1 MKTKTII
8 FLIVAFIVGIILG
21 AIIFGGKSQ
30 GKTKKK
36 TTATESQQI
45 DSVDYWT
52 CAMHPQI
59 HSDEPGNCPICGME
73 LVPAN
78 SLTKAK
84 PSKLEITLSEDQ
96 VAIARIQTSK
106 VERAKPEKEILLQG
120 IVKPDETAIT
130 DQAIHFDARIER
142 IYVNYVGEYVRRGQK
157 IATVYSPD
165 LITAQQE
172 FLDAVKFKDTNPL
185 LYNAAYNKLKFWKLS
200 DTQIKQIEQSKK
212 VIDYFDILADR
223 SGYVSKINVRAGD
236 YVKEGN
242 VLFEIVD
249 LSRVWVV
256 FDAYERD
263 LPFIK
268 VGDKIEFT
276 VNALGNKKFTSRI
289 TFVSP
294 LINNKTLTYDVR
306 TEVANPNALLKPGM
320 FANGV
325 IKARLNVSKPV
336 LIVPKS
342 AVLWTGERSVVY
354 VKVPN
359 ASQPTFQLRIVEL
372 GLDLGPYYEIKSGLQ
387 EGEEVVTYGAFTVDA
402 AAELA
407 GKYSMMNLP
416 EDQVKKQTIPV
427 VEYQSK
433 TLTDKFRQ
441 MLDHYTKMTDYLV
454 AASPD
459 QVASEAKLL
468 KQAAESI
475 KMEDMPE
482 NAHGLWMEQLKI
494 IKTQADNM
502 VKMNN
507 IDMQRKH
514 YKELSAAMIKLAKSL
529 QKVGGKYYI
538 QFCPMYDENAGAFW
552 ISKEKQ
558 IRNPYYGDMM
568 LTCGETKDSI
578 M

>member
-185 LYNAAYNKLKFWKLS
+185 LYNAAYNKLKF
-200 DTQIKQIEQSKK
+200 
-212 VIDYFDILADR
+212 
-223 SGYVSKINVRAGD
+223 
-236 YVKEGN
+236 
-242 VLFEIVD
+242 
-249 LSRVWVV
+249 
-256 FDAYERD
+256 
-263 LPFIK
+263 
-268 VGDKIEFT
+268 
-276 VNALGNKKFTSRI
+276 
-289 TFVSP
+289 
-294 LINNKTLTYDVR
+294 
-306 TEVANPNALLKPGM
+306 
-320 FANGV
+320 
-325 IKARLNVSKPV
+325 
-336 LIVPKS
+336 
-342 AVLWTGERSVVY
+342 
-354 VKVPN
+354 
-359 ASQPTFQLRIVEL
+359 
-372 GLDLGPYYEIKSGLQ
+372 
-387 EGEEVVTYGAFTVDA
+387 
-402 AAELA
+402 
-407 GKYSMMNLP
+407 
-416 EDQVKKQTIPV
+416 
-427 VEYQSK
+427 
-433 TLTDKFRQ
+433 
-441 MLDHYTKMTDYLV
+441 
-454 AASPD
+454 
-459 QVASEAKLL
+459 
-468 KQAAESI
+468 
-475 KMEDMPE
+475 
-482 NAHGLWMEQLKI
+482 
-494 IKTQADNM
+494 
-502 VKMNN
+502 
-507 IDMQRKH
+507 
-514 YKELSAAMIKLAKSL
+514 
-529 QKVGGKYYI
+529 
-538 QFCPMYDENAGAFW
+538 
-552 ISKEKQ
+552 
-558 IRNPYYGDMM
+558 
-568 LTCGETKDSI
+568 
-578 M
+578 